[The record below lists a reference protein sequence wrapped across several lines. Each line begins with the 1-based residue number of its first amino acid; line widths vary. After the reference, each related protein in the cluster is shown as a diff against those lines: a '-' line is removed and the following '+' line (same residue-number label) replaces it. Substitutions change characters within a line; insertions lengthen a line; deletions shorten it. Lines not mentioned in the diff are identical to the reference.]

1 MKLCLRNKKSFLYL
15 FIFYKVM
22 NAIITSI
29 FNNTIYSFMYFLFK
43 STYFDKKNY
52 NKKIIK
58 KTSDVKKD
66 LHKYFKKSP

>member
-29 FNNTIYSFMYFLFK
+29 FKNTIYSFMHFLFK
-43 STYFDKKNY
+43 STYFDKK
-52 NKKIIK
+52 K
-58 KTSDVKKD
+58 
-66 LHKYFKKSP
+66 L